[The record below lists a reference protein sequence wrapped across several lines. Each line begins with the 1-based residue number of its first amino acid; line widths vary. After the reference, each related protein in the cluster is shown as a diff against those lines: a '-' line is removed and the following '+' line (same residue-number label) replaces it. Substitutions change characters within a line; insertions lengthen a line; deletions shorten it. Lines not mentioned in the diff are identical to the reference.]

1 MKKLLIVGMALIAWA
16 GLASAAPYLVY
27 DSGGSQ
33 DVIQAAMTASG
44 FSFDVRDASNPV
56 TAGDLA
62 SHKALVVGWSAGGF
76 DMSGLNSGV
85 LAAGIT
91 GNMIF
96 PGHDADYHS
105 VAGVAAAKS
114 FFDRAVL
121 FAGSDVNCGILAFPV
136 YDASPFGYLP
146 SAWGITAYGGLT
158 SETIDAIT
166 VDGNAS
172 GLYSGLTL
180 ATLSNWG
187 QSFHAGFSTWGAGM
201 NPFEIGSPPTGAVV
215 TIGTTKT
222 PAPAVPEPSAWI
234 LMGLGLVGATA
245 TAAGRKLGQ

>member
-1 MKKLLIVGMALIAWA
+1 MKGKLLLAAVLLLVSVGTV
-16 GLASAAPYLVY
+16 GASPYLVY

-33 DVIQAAMTASG
+33 DVIQAAMTACG

-62 SHKALVVGWSAGGF
+62 SHRALVVGWSASGF
-76 DMSGLNSGV
+76 DMSGLNSSV
-85 LAAGIT
+85 LESGIT
-91 GNMIF
+91 GNMVF
-96 PGHDADYHS
+96 TGHDADYHT
-105 VAGVAAAKS
+105 VAGVAAAQS
-114 FFDRAVL
+114 FMTRAVI

-136 YDASPFGYLP
+136 YSSSPFGYMP
-146 SAWGITAYGGLT
+146 ASWGISSFGGLT

-166 VDGNAS
+166 AEGDAS

-187 QSFHAGFSTWGAGM
+187 QSFHAGFTQWGPGM
-201 NPFEIGSPPTGAVV
+201 NPFEIGSPPERTVV

-222 PAPAVPEPSAWI
+222 PAPPVPEPSAWM
-234 LMGLGLVGATA
+234 LMGLGLAGAVV
-245 TAAGRKLGQ
+245 AGRKIGQ